1 MSHHSRT
8 LLLYFSCFAPNPQF
22 RGYFLNL
29 RQYFPVVS
37 FGVCGQST
45 HNKLVVDMTIVG
57 HGIDLVDVAEIR
69 RWIEDPRDPLIPRC
83 FTQEELDEIGNG
95 TDRIERLAG
104 RFAAKEAVLKALGT
118 GFGVG
123 VAFSDVVIH
132 RVAGLPPQ
140 VRLVGGAAK
149 AAVER
154 GINGWQLSIS
164 HTSTLAMASAIATF
178 DAAHSDGLSHSRS
191 ASEGPA

>member
-1 MSHHSRT
+1 
-8 LLLYFSCFAPNPQF
+8 
-22 RGYFLNL
+22 
-29 RQYFPVVS
+29 
-37 FGVCGQST
+37 
-45 HNKLVVDMTIVG
+45 MTIVG

-118 GFGVG
+118 GFGAG